1 MLAAEVF
8 RLADLKVFVEYH
20 SPSVVSCN
28 VLAATVQDAGLQQQT
43 RNHQDLENPEDFKK
57 ANSVATGMIFFNVSS
72 TNYRHDLFSIVQF
85 QRQARQQITISF
97 QLRKVST
104 SNITASSVVHIPVN
118 VAVSFVLGMF
128 YYLRRFRCTI
138 TLIVMRGVRSIART
152 GRTVLLFDRRL
163 LLKKGGCTPYFDDL
177 GVDSVKMLEYL
188 ASIPGTME
196 IRPQYNTTTFMLEV
210 VGAGIGCDVKDY
222 SVEYKNSELCRLN
235 RERTLELAEHIVA
248 KINSH
253 IGFIYNNM
261 DFIGVVNLM
270 TVLEVT
276 LSLWFTDYLI
286 IVIILFVTI
295 EY

>member
-1 MLAAEVF
+1 
-8 RLADLKVFVEYH
+8 
-20 SPSVVSCN
+20 
-28 VLAATVQDAGLQQQT
+28 LAATVQDAGLQQQT

-97 QLRKVST
+97 QLRKVFYKQHNCFRTT
-104 SNITASSVVHIPVN
+104 SYAIAESVVHIPVN

-128 YYLRRFRCTI
+128 YYLRVVLVVSIFR
-138 TLIVMRGVRSIART
+138 
-152 GRTVLLFDRRL
+152 LFDRRL

-235 RERTLELAEHIVA
+235 RERTLELAEHMFLIPLYAIIFGTTFYQLSAASVA